1 MDPAKKKKALEKK
14 LKQIDE
20 LRKRAAGGEVLNAD
34 QKEKLTTEGE
44 IRQQLAALGL

>member
-20 LRKRAAGGEVLNAD
+20 LKKRAAGGEALNAD
-34 QKEKLTTEGE
+34 QQEKLASEE
-44 IRQQLAALGL
+44 ELRQQLAALQL